1 MKKLGFIGVGNMGGA
16 ILKGIEGKL
25 GNTAVFAYDA
35 NAEKLADLR
44 LVGATAAGS
53 AREIAEKC
61 DFILLAVK
69 PQHLGEVLAEI
80 KDSVK
85 PETVFI
91 SICAGISAEFIR
103 ERTIPN
109 AKVVLVMPNTP
120 MMLGCGASAMSH
132 DETVSEDEFAFA
144 RKVIGSCGITEVI
157 PTDKMK
163 EIIAVNGSSP
173 AFIYLYAK
181 GFVDYADSVG
191 IDKDVALRL
200 FAQSL
205 IGSAKMLTESGM
217 TVDELIKQVSSP
229 GGTTLAG
236 LDKLYEGDLTGDV
249 KNACDK
255 HSAFLASLNAI
266 PYIDVVI
273 GKLTRV
279 PIDSKIPID
288 KNNPA
293 TYKHVEKNTDIN
305 ISNDMLL
312 STADIV
318 VLLSVDSDFEN
329 TVNLIKSKG
338 KKVLL
343 VVPIGAKSSQMQQI
357 VGRENIIFL
366 DKAFFDNC
374 SAHKV

>member
-1 MKKLGFIGVGNMGGA
+1 MGGA

-173 AFIYLYAK
+173 AFI
-181 GFVDYADSVG
+181 
-191 IDKDVALRL
+191 
-200 FAQSL
+200 
-205 IGSAKMLTESGM
+205 
-217 TVDELIKQVSSP
+217 
-229 GGTTLAG
+229 
-236 LDKLYEGDLTGDV
+236 
-249 KNACDK
+249 
-255 HSAFLASLNAI
+255 
-266 PYIDVVI
+266 
-273 GKLTRV
+273 
-279 PIDSKIPID
+279 
-288 KNNPA
+288 
-293 TYKHVEKNTDIN
+293 
-305 ISNDMLL
+305 
-312 STADIV
+312 
-318 VLLSVDSDFEN
+318 
-329 TVNLIKSKG
+329 
-338 KKVLL
+338 
-343 VVPIGAKSSQMQQI
+343 
-357 VGRENIIFL
+357 
-366 DKAFFDNC
+366 
-374 SAHKV
+374 

>member
-44 LVGATAAGS
+44 IVGATAAGS

-249 KNACDK
+249 KNACEACTK
-255 HSAFLASLNAI
+255 RAYEL
-266 PYIDVVI
+266 
-273 GKLTRV
+273 G
-279 PIDSKIPID
+279 
-288 KNNPA
+288 
-293 TYKHVEKNTDIN
+293 
-305 ISNDMLL
+305 
-312 STADIV
+312 
-318 VLLSVDSDFEN
+318 
-329 TVNLIKSKG
+329 
-338 KKVLL
+338 
-343 VVPIGAKSSQMQQI
+343 Q
-357 VGRENIIFL
+357 
-366 DKAFFDNC
+366 
-374 SAHKV
+374 